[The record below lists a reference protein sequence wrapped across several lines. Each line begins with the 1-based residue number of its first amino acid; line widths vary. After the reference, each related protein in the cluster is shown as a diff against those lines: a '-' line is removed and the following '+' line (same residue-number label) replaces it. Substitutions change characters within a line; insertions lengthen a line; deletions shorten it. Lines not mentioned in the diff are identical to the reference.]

1 MLPAFVSCPTPTIP
15 SIEKRQCIT
24 LTLRKVRIPKKKMA
38 KDFKMDLGTSAKV
51 FKLFVFSFLAN
62 VKNVDD
68 GLGLMFNK
76 AIFALA
82 SLNVIKV

>member
-1 MLPAFVSCPTPTIP
+1 MT
-15 SIEKRQCIT
+15 
-24 LTLRKVRIPKKKMA
+24 